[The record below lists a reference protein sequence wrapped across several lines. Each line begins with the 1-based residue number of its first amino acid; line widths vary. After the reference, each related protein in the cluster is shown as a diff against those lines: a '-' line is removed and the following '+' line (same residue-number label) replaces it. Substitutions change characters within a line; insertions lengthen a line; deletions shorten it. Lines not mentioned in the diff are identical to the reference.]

1 MGTRS
6 IIKVITI
13 SVYFCWNFQSTKFSI
28 YFIVWNPSSA
38 YTWKGKQRRLRW
50 GRNLNFKSD
59 LQNVKID
66 KRQICFKTNLAGS
79 TLYTDDSKLKIHKK
93 KRSALYTCVLFA
105 LYIYLFCILF
115 ALYTLYTSCFVYLC
129 PSCFAYIFALYTSCF
144 IYL

>member
-105 LYIYLFCILF
+105 YMEK
-115 ALYTLYTSCFVYLC
+115 TSDVAETAFLATKYWRKIWPKNGLKW
-129 PSCFAYIFALYTSCF
+129 PKMA
-144 IYL
+144 